1 MGSIHLLGRGRTGH
15 PAGVVRPLAAALAL
29 GDNIICGSY
38 DSKLVWFDLD
48 LSTKPYKVLR

>member
-1 MGSIHLLGRGRTGH
+1 MHYGHTGH
-15 PAGVVRPLAAALAL
+15 ALLALWPL